1 VNRPVEIARA
11 GFGRTITTNDVRHDG
26 NIFNILRLVFA
37 SAVIFSHGY
46 ILTGV
51 TDPSTTILPFSVS
64 RFAVLLFFTLSG
76 FLVTNSLQTRGVGQ
90 FALARGLRMLPGLW
104 VMLIVT
110 AIGVC
115 TAFGTVPLAALPGNA
130 SLWQYLVTNGFF
142 LGGRYSIEGVFLS
155 NPIPMLVNGSLWTIP
170 REVQCYVALAIVG
183 GLGLLHRRHLIL
195 ACYGIGIVLHLLLP
209 PDLVPALFALRPL
222 AISFFAG
229 VLLFLYREKVY
240 LSWPLAALV
249 IGLTAIS
256 DAGPWRE
263 LAAQLAAAYVALVVA
278 ILVPAG
284 CKRFSQAMPDYSFGI
299 YIYAFPLQQMMIAVG
314 IGTTPA
320 SNIGMTLLC
329 VLPVAALSWHLI
341 EKPALAYK
349 NRGSRRLIPPPS
361 PESSPIQ
368 PR

>member
-1 VNRPVEIARA
+1 MNRPVEIARA
-11 GFGRTITTNDVRHDG
+11 RFGRTITANDVRHNG

-37 SAVIFSHGY
+37 SAVIFSHAYVLNGM
-46 ILTGV
+46 
-51 TDPSTTILPFSVS
+51 TDPSVAVLPFSVS

-76 FLVTNSLQTRGVGQ
+76 FLVTNSLQTRGVVP
-90 FALARGLRMLPGLW
+90 FAMARGLRMLPGLW
-104 VMLIVT
+104 VMLIIT

-115 TAFGTVPLAALPGNA
+115 VTFGTLPLSALSGNA
-130 SLWQYLVTNGFF
+130 SLWQYLATNAFF
-142 LGGRYSIEGVFLS
+142 LGRHYSIDGVFLA
-155 NPIPMLVNGSLWTIP
+155 NPLPMLVNGSLWTIP

-183 GLGLLHRRHLIL
+183 AIGLLHRRHLLL
-195 ACYGIGIVLHLLLP
+195 AGYGIGIALHLLMP
-209 PDLVPALFALRPL
+209 PDLVPALADLRPL

-240 LSWPLAALV
+240 LSWPLVALV
-249 IGLTAIS
+249 IGLTVMS

-263 LAAQLAAAYVALVVA
+263 LAAQLATGYVALVVA
-278 ILVPAG
+278 MLVPERL
-284 CKRFSQAMPDYSFGI
+284 KRFSQAMPDYSFGI
-299 YIYAFPLQQMMIAVG
+299 YIYAFPLQQVMIAAG

-329 VLPVAALSWHLI
+329 VVPMAALSWHLI

-349 NRGSRRLIPPPS
+349 NRGSRRLTPLPS